1 MDISFIKVRTAEVR
15 SRLMAFIRL
24 KKSNDNLGMETIL
37 NAILF
42 PTIGLLTMLFLVI
55 FYDTIGLKNNY
66 DYVHTFCF
74 TLIIAAFVLLFVI
87 SRHGYVRLAAY
98 GTVII
103 CFLGSFYCG
112 YRWGASLPET
122 LLCFALT
129 MGVTNLLFG
138 IRTSIMVM
146 IVSFA
151 TIFYLSGHEMNHP
164 EILSWENGHFD
175 ATDLIAYFAII
186 ALMFG
191 LSWISRWKMA
201 KSLARAETSEK
212 ALQQER
218 DLLEIRVFERT
229 AELRQS
235 QEKHI
240 GEMASIAEFGRLS
253 QGLFHDL
260 LSPISSML
268 LHIEK
273 LSALPSEKE
282 IREGKA
288 SLQKMCSAIKRF
300 SGYLSSLRMAIGC
313 PSIEANCS
321 FEEELEHVFNL
332 LAFNA
337 RAYSV
342 HYDKPK
348 KEIGRIPFRP
358 ADMHQVLFNL
368 IANAIDSYE
377 NIRDDRKR
385 IVSVKAEMNKIEV
398 DQGSIFM
405 IISDNGYG
413 ISQEN
418 LPHIFEQFFTTKK
431 TCHGLGIGLSTVKR
445 IVDELGGT
453 ISVESEVGS
462 GTIFKVVLPLKR

>member
-1 MDISFIKVRTAEVR
+1 
-15 SRLMAFIRL
+15 
-24 KKSNDNLGMETIL
+24 
-37 NAILF
+37 
-42 PTIGLLTMLFLVI
+42 
-55 FYDTIGLKNNY
+55 
-66 DYVHTFCF
+66 
-74 TLIIAAFVLLFVI
+74 
-87 SRHGYVRLAAY
+87 
-98 GTVII
+98 
-103 CFLGSFYCG
+103 
-112 YRWGASLPET
+112 
-122 LLCFALT
+122 

-138 IRTSIMVM
+138 IRTSIVVM
-146 IVSFA
+146 IASFA

-164 EILSWENGHFD
+164 EILSWQNGD
-175 ATDLIAYFAII
+175 LDMTDFIAYFAII
-186 ALMFG
+186 AFMFG

-212 ALQQER
+212 ALEQER
-218 DLLEIRVFERT
+218 NLLEKRVVERT
-229 AELRQS
+229 RELRQS
-235 QEKHI
+235 QEKRI
-240 GEMASIAEFGRLS
+240 GEIASIAEFGRLS

-260 LSPISSML
+260 VSPISSML

-282 IREGKA
+282 IREGKE

-300 SGYLSSLRMAIGC
+300 NGYLASLRMAIGC
-313 PSIEANCS
+313 PSTETNCS

-348 KEIGRIPFRP
+348 KEIGRIPFGP

-385 IVSVKAEMNKIEV
+385 IISVKAEIEIIEATE
-398 DQGSIFM
+398 GNLSM
-405 IISDNGYG
+405 IIRDNGCG
-413 ISQEN
+413 ISPKD

-431 TCHGLGIGLSTVKR
+431 ACHGLGIGLSTVKR
-445 IVDELGGT
+445 IVDDIGGT
-453 ISVESEVGS
+453 ISVESDADN
-462 GTIFKVVLPLKR
+462 GTRFKVVLPLKR